1 MTESVI
7 VTVQRSMLDG
17 VDAGAA
23 PMPKHVQKLHQSPQP
38 TYCFLK
44 LQFKMFI
51 NREAARANSSLL
63 HAVIFWSVHLSLLR
77 MFDYHPDFLFFQEAN
92 DIAIES
98 GLTSLHSSVPF
109 FNINFKLFC
118 NDGSFPT

>member
-23 PMPKHVQKLHQSPQP
+23 PMPKLVQKLHQSPQP

-77 MFDYHPDFLFFQEAN
+77 MFDYHPDFLFSQEAN

-98 GLTSLHSSVPF
+98 GLTSLDSECPVFQHQF
-109 FNINFKLFC
+109 
-118 NDGSFPT
+118 